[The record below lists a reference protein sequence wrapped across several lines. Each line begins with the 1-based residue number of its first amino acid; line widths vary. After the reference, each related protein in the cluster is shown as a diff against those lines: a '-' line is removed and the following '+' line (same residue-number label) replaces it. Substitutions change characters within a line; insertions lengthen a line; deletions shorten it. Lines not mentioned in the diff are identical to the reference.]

1 VKNYDK
7 QVNKQDNGTGATH
20 HPIAK
25 NQFQN
30 KCQRNNDMLF
40 ERALYV
46 YIIAYGCHMCSSAIT
61 MHSALHFVT
70 GWLAGAAN
78 KIE

>member
-1 VKNYDK
+1 MAQGRRITPSPKISFRTN
-7 QVNKQDNGTGATH
+7 VNAEQL
-20 HPIAK
+20 
-25 NQFQN
+25 
-30 KCQRNNDMLF
+30 RNNDMLF

-61 MHSALHFVT
+61 THSALHFVT
-70 GWLAGAAN
+70 GWLAGAVN